1 MLKHLTNFF
10 LLCLAGLTLSGTT
23 QAQVQVVATIK
34 PLQMIA
40 HAITQGVTEPAL
52 LIPSSQSYHHFTL
65 RPSTIRL
72 LNSADLLIWVGPE
85 LETYLADA
93 LYSAKAPAIEVLAL
107 PGLHTH
113 YAGDDHHH
121 VTVLVPET
129 GRHAGHQHSS
139 AGMIDPHVWLDTR
152 NAALIASSLAVQLI
166 EMDPGSA
173 ELYASNLQNF
183 LDTLERL
190 QSQLQVEL
198 APVTAMEYAV
208 YHNAFQYFEKQF
220 GLHHDVVFVEGEELE
235 PGVRHMLA
243 IRNAVQTLP
252 LKCLLEDV
260 TTRAS
265 TVQSMLGSKSV
276 RRVRADTTGQSLDS
290 GPDAYRQLISNL
302 ADAFRQ
308 CLAD

>member
-1 MLKHLTNFF
+1 MSKHLTKLL
-10 LLCLAGLTLSGTT
+10 LLCLASITCAGAT
-23 QAQVQVVATIK
+23 QAQVRVVASIK

-40 HAITQGVTEPAL
+40 HAITQGVSEPAL

-72 LNSADLLIWVGPE
+72 LNSAELLIWVGPE
-85 LETYLADA
+85 LETYLSDA
-93 LYSAKAPAIEVLAL
+93 LSSASVPAIEVLAL
-107 PGLHTH
+107 PGLQTH
-113 YAGDDHHH
+113 YAGDDHEH
-121 VTVLVPET
+121 VTILIPES
-129 GRHAGHQHSS
+129 GNHAGHQHSS
-139 AGMIDPHVWLDTR
+139 SGMIDPHVWLDTR
-152 NAALIASSLAVQLI
+152 NAGLIASALAARLI
-166 EMDPGSA
+166 AMDPA
-173 ELYASNLQNF
+173 AAAVYAANLQDF
-183 LDTLERL
+183 LAALELL
-190 QSQLQVEL
+190 QSRLAREL
-198 APVTAMEYAV
+198 APVAAMEYAV

-220 GLHHDVVFVEGEELE
+220 GLHHDVVFVESEELE

-243 IRNAVQTLP
+243 IRHAVQTMP

-265 TVQSMLGSKSV
+265 TVQSMLGSNPV
-276 RRVRADTTGQSLDS
+276 RRVRADTTGQTLES